1 MLWSYFPG
9 LTMFEF
15 VNQYHLF
22 VSEQPFPTSHTN
34 CEIEIQKFIFALVL
48 KRDPKL
54 YINHILEYI
63 HQYTSVLAVFYTCS
77 SFGIKNPIPCQESLF
92 TQSRSL
98 NGILYDAKI
107 NKSSFDVKQ
116 SVLSIGSQYTLVWQ
130 TLCQRW
136 RKS

>member
-1 MLWSYFPG
+1 MVIFSRSGHVWIRKPISPFRLRTTFSHFSHQLW
-9 LTMFEF
+9 
-15 VNQYHLF
+15 N
-22 VSEQPFPTSHTN
+22 
-34 CEIEIQKFIFALVL
+34 L
-48 KRDPKL
+48 KRDSKL

-63 HQYTSVLAVFYTCS
+63 HQYTSVLAVFYTCL
-77 SFGIKNPIPCQESLF
+77 SFGIKNSIPCQESLF

-130 TLCQRW
+130 TLCQKW